1 MKEPRNSLVGD
12 NKRYLGFKLPSIPPL
27 EQVYK
32 AMIVLRDQDSCPLG
46 HAGVAQ
52 TPVQVVF
59 AGQGNELSI
68 KLFRTEVETS
78 LVDLHAQKETAFA
91 TGLQVLVDPQD
102 TAAMP
107 LEKRGDRR
115 YQTLLIRA
123 GYQ

>member
-1 MKEPRNSLVGD
+1 MVGD
-12 NKRYLGFKLPSIPPL
+12 NERYLGFKLPGIPPP
-27 EQVYK
+27 EQVCK
-32 AMIVLRDQDSCPLG
+32 AVIVLRDQDSHPLG

-52 TPVQVVF
+52 TPVQVIL

-68 KLFRTEVETS
+68 ELFQTEVETS

-107 LEKRGDRR
+107 LEKRGDHR